1 MAVTIMRQESGATW
15 ADLAEGHEPCK
26 IGELTKRH
34 RDEALEFLAANPVH
48 TVFMASLIRDN
59 GITSPQNRGVFYGS
73 RNSGGQLEAVALIGH
88 ATLLEARTKTSL
100 AAFAR
105 MTGDCLNVRLIR
117 GERQTIDSFW
127 KHYKADG
134 QKPRMVCRELLLE
147 QKKPMADIAPV
158 SELRPATL
166 NELDQVA
173 EVNASMAFEECGSNP
188 LHRDPT
194 GFRERVAR
202 RIQQGRIWTL
212 VQDGQL
218 IFKAD
223 IIAET
228 PLATYLEGIQV
239 HPDWRAKG
247 YGRRCLTQL
256 ARTLLARSQSICLT
270 LGQENQKAL
279 AFYSKAGYQFNSHY
293 ETIYLR

>member
-15 ADLAEGHEPCK
+15 ADLSEGHGLYK
-26 IGELTKRH
+26 IGELKKRDH
-34 RDEALEFLAANPVH
+34 VEVLEFLAANPVH

-59 GITSPQNRGVFYGS
+59 GITSPQNRGIFYGC
-73 RNSGGQLEAVALIGH
+73 RNNGGRLEAVALIGH

-105 MTGDCLNVRLIR
+105 MAGNCLNVRLIR

-127 KHYKADG
+127 KHYKTDG
-134 QKPRMVCRELLLE
+134 QKARMVCRELLLE
-147 QKKPMADIAPV
+147 QRKPVPHIAPV
-158 SELRPATL
+158 SELRPAQL
-166 NELDQVA
+166 NELDQVVQ
-173 EVNASMAFEECGSNP
+173 VNASMAFEESGANP
-188 LHRDPT
+188 LQRDPN

-202 RIQQGRIWTL
+202 RIEQGRIWAL
-212 VQDGQL
+212 VHDNQF

-228 PLATYLEGIQV
+228 PLATYLEGIHV
-239 HPDWRAKG
+239 HPEWRSQG
-247 YGRRCLTQL
+247 YGRRCLAQL
-256 ARTLLARSQSICLT
+256 ARTLLAHSQSICLT
-270 LGQENQKAL
+270 LSQKNQKAL
-279 AFYSKAGYQFNSHY
+279 AFYSKAGYEFNSHY

>member
-1 MAVTIMRQESGATW
+1 MAVTIMRQESGPTW
-15 ADLAEGHEPCK
+15 ADLADGQGPCK
-26 IGELTKRH
+26 IGELNTRN
-34 RDEALEFLAANPVH
+34 RGEALEFLAANPIH

-59 GITSPQNRGVFYGS
+59 GITSTQNRGTFYGC

-88 ATLLEARTKTSL
+88 ATLIEARTKTAL

-105 MTGDCLNVRLIR
+105 MAGNCLNVRLIR

-147 QKKPMADIAPV
+147 QRKPMADIAPV

-166 NELDQVA
+166 SELDQVV
-173 EVNASMAFEECGSNP
+173 EVNASMLFEENGINP
-188 LHRDPT
+188 LQTDPS

-212 VQDGQL
+212 VQDGQV

-228 PLATYLEGIQV
+228 PHAAYLEGIQV

-270 LGQENQKAL
+270 LSQKNQNAL

>member
-1 MAVTIMRQESGATW
+1 MAVTIMRQESGSTW

-26 IGELTKRH
+26 ITELNKRD
-34 RDEALEFLAANPVH
+34 RGEALEFLAVNPVH

-59 GITSPQNRGVFYGS
+59 GITSAQNRGVFYGC

-105 MTGDCLNVRLIR
+105 MAGNCLNVQLIR

-127 KHYKADG
+127 KHYKTDG

-147 QKKPMADIAPV
+147 QRKPLSQIEPV
-158 SELRPATL
+158 SELRPASL
-166 NELDQVA
+166 SELDQVVQ
-173 EVNASMAFEECGSNP
+173 VNVSMAFEESGAKP
-188 LHRDPT
+188 LQKDPN

-202 RIQQGRIWTL
+202 RIEQGRIWTL
-212 VQDGQL
+212 AQDGQL

-228 PLATYLEGIQV
+228 PLATYLEGIHV
-239 HPDWRAKG
+239 HPLWRSKG

-256 ARTLLARSQSICLT
+256 AKTLLARSQSICLT
-270 LGQENQKAL
+270 LSQKNQKAL
-279 AFYSKAGYQFNSHY
+279 AFYSKAGYEFNSHY

>member
-1 MAVTIMRQESGATW
+1 MAVTIMGQESGATW
-15 ADLAEGHEPCK
+15 ADLSDGQGPCK
-26 IGELTKRH
+26 IGQLKSRD
-34 RDEALEFLAANPVH
+34 RDETLGFLAANPVH

-59 GITSPQNRGVFYGS
+59 GIRSPQHRGVFYGC

-88 ATLLEARTKTSL
+88 ATLLEARTKASL

-105 MTGDCLNVRLIR
+105 MAGNCLDVRLIR

-127 KHYKADG
+127 KYYKTDG

-147 QKKPMADIAPV
+147 QRKPLRDIAPV
-158 SELRPATL
+158 YELSPATL
-166 NELDQVA
+166 SELDQVVH
-173 EVNASMAFEECGSNP
+173 VNASMAFAESGVNP
-188 LHRDPT
+188 LERDPK
-194 GFRERVAR
+194 GFQERVAR
-202 RIQQGRIWTL
+202 RIEQGRIWTL
-212 VQDGQL
+212 VKDNQV

-228 PLATYLEGIQV
+228 PLATYLEGVHV
-239 HPDWRAKG
+239 HPDWRSKG

-270 LGQENQKAL
+270 LSQKNQEAL
-279 AFYSKAGYQFNSHY
+279 TFYSKSGYHFNSHY

>member
-15 ADLAEGHEPCK
+15 ADLSAGHGLCR
-26 IGELTKRH
+26 IGELTKDD
-34 RDEALEFLAANPVH
+34 RDETLEFLAANPVH

-59 GITSPQNRGVFYGS
+59 GIVSPQNRGIFYGC
-73 RNSGGQLEAVALIGH
+73 RNSVGRLEAVALIGH
-88 ATLLEARTKTSL
+88 ATLLEVRTRTSL

-105 MTGDCLNVRLIR
+105 MAGSCLNVRLIR

-127 KHYKADG
+127 KHYKTDG

-147 QKKPMADIAPV
+147 QRKPLRHIAPV

-166 NELDQVA
+166 NELDQVVQ
-173 EVNASMAFEECGSNP
+173 VNASMAFEESGAQ
-188 LHRDPT
+188 LLQRDPN

-202 RIQQGRIWTL
+202 RIEQGRIWTL
-212 VQDGQL
+212 VQDSKL

-228 PLATYLEGIQV
+228 PLATYLEGIHV
-239 HPDWRAKG
+239 HPDWRLKG

-256 ARTLLARSQSICLT
+256 ARTLLARTQSICLA
-270 LGQENQKAL
+270 LNQENQKAL
-279 AFYSKAGYQFNSHY
+279 AFYSKAGYEFNSHY
-293 ETIYLR
+293 ETIYLN

>member
-15 ADLAEGHEPCK
+15 ADLEEGNEPCK
-26 IGELTKRH
+26 ISELNNRA
-34 RDEALEFLAANPVH
+34 RGEALEFLAANPIH

-59 GITSPQNRGVFYGS
+59 GITSSQNRGTFYGC

-88 ATLLEARTKTSL
+88 ATLIEARTKTSL

-105 MTGDCLNVRLIR
+105 MAGNCLNVRLIR

-127 KHYKADG
+127 KHYKTDG
-134 QKPRMVCRELLLE
+134 QKPRMICREMLLE
-147 QKKPMADIAPV
+147 QRKPLAHIVPV

-166 NELDQVA
+166 NELDQVVQ
-173 EVNASMAFEECGSNP
+173 VNASMAFEESGTKP
-188 LHRDPT
+188 LLRDPN

-202 RIQQGRIWTL
+202 RIEQGRIWTL
-212 VQDGQL
+212 VQDGEL

-228 PLATYLEGIQV
+228 PLATYLEGIHV
-239 HPDWRAKG
+239 HPDWRSKG

-256 ARTLLARSQSICLT
+256 ARTLLARTQSICLT
-270 LGQENQKAL
+270 LRQENQKAL
-279 AFYSKAGYQFNSHY
+279 AFYSKAGYEFNSHY
-293 ETIYLR
+293 ETIYLH

>member
-15 ADLAEGHEPCK
+15 ADLSAGRGPCK
-26 IGELTKRH
+26 IGELKKSD

-59 GITSPQNRGVFYGS
+59 GIISPRNRGAFYGC
-73 RNSGGQLEAVALIGH
+73 RNSGGRLEAVALIGH

-100 AAFAR
+100 AAVAR
-105 MTGDCLNVRLIR
+105 LAGNSLNVRLIR
-117 GERQTIDSFW
+117 GERQTIESFW
-127 KHYKADG
+127 KHYKTDG

-147 QKKPMADIAPV
+147 QRKPLQDIAPV
-158 SELRPATL
+158 FELRPATL
-166 NELDQVA
+166 SELDQVVQ
-173 EVNASMAFEECGSNP
+173 VNASMAFAESGAQP
-188 LHRDPT
+188 LQRDPI

-202 RIQQGRIWTL
+202 RIEQGRIWTL
-212 VQDGQL
+212 VKDRQL

-228 PLATYLEGIQV
+228 PLAAYLEGIHV
-239 HPDWRAKG
+239 HPEWRSKG

-256 ARTLLARSQSICLT
+256 ARTLLARSQSICLA
-270 LGQENQKAL
+270 LNQENQKAL
-279 AFYSKAGYQFNSHY
+279 AFYSKSGYEFNSHY
-293 ETIYLR
+293 ETIYLH